1 MSLWLTI
8 ISSLLGWVLYSSLL
22 AFFLA
27 LIAWPVLRWAEH
39 SGVVFNRVYLACLL
53 WNLIGSALLVAVA
66 AQQGLLQPPHVG
78 LLQSDLLQSGVLQSG
93 VLRGALVLDMLL
105 GSVLLW
111 RLIPRSDAR
120 RIRPA
125 SACMAVA
132 MIAAIAYGAATSL
145 P

>member
-22 AFFLA
+22 AFFFA
-27 LIAWPVLRWAEH
+27 LMAWPVLRWAEH

-66 AQQGLLQPPHVG
+66 AQQGLLQPPHAG
-78 LLQSDLLQSGVLQSG
+78 LLQSG

>member
-66 AQQGLLQPPHVG
+66 AQQGLLQPPHAG
-78 LLQSDLLQSGVLQSG
+78 LLQSGLLQSG